1 MLIGS
6 VLNSRIRGRIEIGA
20 FQRTGVEMK
29 TDSRGGRLMK
39 SLLWAGM
46 VLSFVG
52 CASKFPP
59 APASPEG
66 GGQVEYIIGA
76 GDTLNINVWRNPEL
90 SMSVPVRPDGRIT
103 TPLVED
109 VPATGQTPTQLA
121 RAVEK
126 ALSKYIQDPVVTVI
140 VTGFRG
146 PLERQVRVVGQAARP
161 QALAYTDKMTLL
173 DVMIAVGGITE
184 FADGNKAT
192 ILRGADKPQQFGVR
206 LRDLVKFGDVGANV
220 EMRPGDVLII
230 PESFF

>member
-1 MLIGS
+1 MMTAKTLGERLSKILFLGVVALMLS
-6 VLNSRIRGRIEIGA
+6 
-20 FQRTGVEMK
+20 
-29 TDSRGGRLMK
+29 
-39 SLLWAGM
+39 
-46 VLSFVG
+46 G
-52 CASKFPP
+52 CAAKYPP
-59 APASPEG
+59 APAMPEG
-66 GGQVEYIIGA
+66 GSQVEYIIGA

-121 RAVEK
+121 RGIEK
-126 ALSKYIQDPVVTVI
+126 ALAKYIQDPVVTVI

-146 PLERQVRVVGQAARP
+146 PLERQVRVVGQAAKP
-161 QALAYTDKMTLL
+161 QALPYTDKMTLL

-184 FADGNKAT
+184 FADGNKAS
-192 ILRGADKPQQFGVR
+192 ILRGADKPQQLGVR
-206 LRDLVKFGDVGANV
+206 LRDLVKDGDVSANV

>member
-1 MLIGS
+1 MNAEEQLTRCITS
-6 VLNSRIRGRIEIGA
+6 EVRGRKMG
-20 FQRTGVEMK
+20 RM
-29 TDSRGGRLMK
+29 SLGGRLVGLIVGAV
-39 SLLWAGM
+39 SL
-46 VLSFVG
+46 VLLAG
-52 CASKFPP
+52 CASKYPP
-59 APASPEG
+59 APMALEG
-66 GGQVEYIIGA
+66 GGQLEYIIGA

-121 RAVEK
+121 RGIEK
-126 ALSKYIQDPVVTVI
+126 ALAKYIQDPVVTVI

-146 PLERQVRVVGQAARP
+146 PLERQVRVVGQAAKP

-184 FADGNKAT
+184 FADGNNAS
-192 ILRGADKPQQFGVR
+192 ILRGAEKPQQFGVR
-206 LRDLVKFGDVGANV
+206 LRDLVKLGDVSANV

>member
-1 MLIGS
+1 MHGMML
-6 VLNSRIRGRIEIGA
+6 
-20 FQRTGVEMK
+20 
-29 TDSRGGRLMK
+29 GGRLFK
-39 SLLWAGM
+39 VICGAVGLLLIA
-46 VLSFVG
+46 G
-52 CASKFPP
+52 CASKYPP
-59 APASPEG
+59 APVAPEG
-66 GGQVEYIIGA
+66 GGQVEYVIGA

-121 RAVEK
+121 RGIEK
-126 ALSKYIQDPVVTVI
+126 ALAKYVQDPVVTVI

-146 PLERQVRVVGQAARP
+146 PLERQVRVVGQAAKP
-161 QALAYTDKMTLL
+161 QALPYTDKMTLL

-184 FADGNKAT
+184 FADGNKAS
-192 ILRGADKPQQFGVR
+192 ILRGADKPQQLGVR
-206 LRDLVKFGDVGANV
+206 LRDLVKYGDVSANV